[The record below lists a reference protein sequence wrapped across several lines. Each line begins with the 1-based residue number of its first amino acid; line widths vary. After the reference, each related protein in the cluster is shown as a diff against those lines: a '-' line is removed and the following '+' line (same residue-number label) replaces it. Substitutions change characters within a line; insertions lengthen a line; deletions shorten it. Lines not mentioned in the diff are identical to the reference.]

1 MVQLTVTQS
10 DKIHSD
16 EAKER
21 KQGKESAHLVSLY
34 DIQISRTADHL
45 SSKVIIIYIWPEK
58 KGIAF
63 GGRGTEGKE
72 KRRKRKKP
80 YLNHKAHSNK
90 LRAYP

>member
-1 MVQLTVTQS
+1 MRP
-10 DKIHSD
+10 KK
-16 EAKER
+16 ENKAK
-21 KQGKESAHLVSLY
+21 KVPILSLY
-34 DIQISRTADHL
+34 ITSRYPGLQITF

-80 YLNHKAHSNK
+80 YLNHKVHSNK
-90 LRAYP
+90 LSAYP